1 MAFLRNQF
9 LRKHFKSN
17 SKSGC
22 AVKSSSIFFALD
34 LFNYFEKLIMV
45 LNFYRDRRV

>member
-22 AVKSSSIFFALD
+22 AVKSSSIFALD
-34 LFNYFEKLIMV
+34 LFNYFEKLIIV